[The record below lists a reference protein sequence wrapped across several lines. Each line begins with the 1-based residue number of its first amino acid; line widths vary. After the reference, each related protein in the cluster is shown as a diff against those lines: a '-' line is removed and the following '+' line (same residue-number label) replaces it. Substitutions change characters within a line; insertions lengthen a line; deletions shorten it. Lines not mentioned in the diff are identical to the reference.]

1 MVWNKEQLRKVVH
14 DKIGDAT
21 FVVVSN
27 REPYLHVM
35 KEGKI
40 EVQRPASGLVTA
52 LDPMLK
58 ACEGTWI
65 AHGSGNADRKVVDEK
80 NCVMVPPDNPRYKLR
95 RLWLSKVEEDG
106 YYYGFANETLWPMC
120 HIVYTRPTFEQRDW
134 EIYKQV
140 NQKFANAV
148 LAEIEGQKAFVW
160 VQDYHL
166 SLLPQMIKE
175 KRPDV
180 LVAQFWHIPWP
191 NPEVFRICP
200 WKDEILWGMLGNDL
214 LGFHIRYH
222 CDNFLNSVDQSLEV
236 RVDRERSS
244 VFHHGGLETLVRPFP
259 ISIDFE
265 GIQEE
270 IRNGFKVDDDLTE
283 VLEAIP
289 KGVVLAVGLDRMDY
303 TKGIPERIRSVGRFL
318 EKYPEWQGKFVFLQ
332 MGALSRIHL
341 PAYKAINEQINSATE
356 EVNWKFGTD
365 EWTPIMVV
373 RHHISHPDI
382 LALYQRADVCMIS
395 SLHDGM
401 NLVAKEYIA
410 SRTNED
416 GALILSR
423 FTGAAREIEAAI
435 LINPYDIESFADSI
449 NAAVTMS
456 PEEKNQRMKKL
467 REIVAENN
475 IYKWAAKVVEALGR
489 LA

>member
-1 MVWNKEQLRKVVH
+1 MWDQNQLRQIVH
-14 DKIGDAT
+14 EKIGTAK

-27 REPYLHVM
+27 REPYIHVL

-40 EVQRPASGLVTA
+40 EVMRPASGLVTA
-52 LDPMLK
+52 LDPMLR
-58 ACEGTWI
+58 ACQGTWI
-65 AHGSGNADRKVVDEK
+65 AHGSGNADRKVVDDK
-80 NCVMVPPDNPRYKLR
+80 NCVAVPPDNPRYKLR
-95 RLWLSKVEEDG
+95 RIWLSKPEEDG
-106 YYYGFANETLWPMC
+106 YYYGFSNDALWPLC
-120 HIVYTRPTFEQRDW
+120 HIVYARPYFDQRNW

-148 LAEIEGQKAFVW
+148 LSEIENQKAFVW

-166 SLLPQMIKE
+166 ALVPAMIKE
-175 KRPDV
+175 KRPDA

-191 NPEVFRICP
+191 NPEAFRVCP
-200 WKDEILWGMLGNDL
+200 WKDELLWGMLGNDL
-214 LGFHIRYH
+214 LGFHLRYH

-236 RVDRERSS
+236 RIDRERLS

-259 ISIDFE
+259 ISIDYE

-270 IRNGFKVDDDLTE
+270 IKKGFEIDEDAKEILYSLPE
-283 VLEAIP
+283 GAI
-289 KGVVLAVGLDRMDY
+289 VALGLDRMDY

-341 PAYKAINEQINSATE
+341 PAYKAINDEINRIAE
-356 EVNWKFGTD
+356 EINWKLGTD
-365 EWTPIMVV
+365 EWSPIILV
-373 RHHISHPDI
+373 RRHISHPDV
-382 LALYQRADVCMIS
+382 LAFYQRADICIVS

-416 GALILSR
+416 GALILSK
-423 FTGAAREIEAAI
+423 FTGAARELESTI
-435 LINPYDIESFADSI
+435 LVNPYDIESFADAI
-449 NAAVTMS
+449 ETAVSMP
-456 PEEKNQRMKKL
+456 PEEKKQRMQKM
-467 REIVAENN
+467 RETVAENN
-475 IYKWAAKVVEALGR
+475 IYKWAGKMIEALAR